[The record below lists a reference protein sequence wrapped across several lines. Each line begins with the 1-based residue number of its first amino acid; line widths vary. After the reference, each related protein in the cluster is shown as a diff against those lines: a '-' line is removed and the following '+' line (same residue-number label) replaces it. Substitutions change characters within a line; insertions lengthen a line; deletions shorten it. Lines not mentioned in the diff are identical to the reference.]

1 MSDNQN
7 ECLEPPE
14 QSPPQAVLYLTQKE
28 LSEQVQQID
37 EYFRKE
43 KELPVRLPAP
53 FFNKKHE
60 IK

>member
-7 ECLEPPE
+7 GCLEPPE
-14 QSPPQAVLYLTQKE
+14 QSPPQAELHLTLKE

-43 KELPVRLPAP
+43 TDLPPLYPIDP
-53 FFNKKHE
+53 LNK
-60 IK
+60 

>member
-7 ECLEPPE
+7 ECLDPPE
-14 QSPPQAVLYLTQKE
+14 QPPPQAVLYLTQKE

-43 KELPVRLPAP
+43 TDLPPLYPIDP
-53 FFNKKHE
+53 LNK
-60 IK
+60 

>member
-43 KELPVRLPAP
+43 TDLPP
-53 FFNKKHE
+53 FYPIDPLNK
-60 IK
+60 